1 MCVLLLQQVR
11 LLAILALDADM
22 QRHVG
27 SYNWQ
32 QTNKV
37 FLFDMTLMA
46 ILFFFALTQ
55 TEIDHK
61 HIHKQAEKKHAMPPL
76 PLLPLAPCPPSLP
89 YRDTFVWGHI
99 HIRTH

>member
-1 MCVLLLQQVR
+1 MCAPPSTGATFGHSRIGRRHAETRWQLQ
-11 LLAILALDADM
+11 LATDK
-22 QRHVG
+22 Q
-27 SYNWQ
+27 S
-32 QTNKV
+32 

-61 HIHKQAEKKHAMPPL
+61 HIHKQAEKSIACH
-76 PLLPLAPCPPSLP
+76 LAPCPLFTVQR
-89 YRDTFVWGHI
+89 YIRMGHI

>member
-1 MCVLLLQQVR
+1 MCAPPSTGATFGHSRIGRRHAETRWQLQ
-11 LLAILALDADM
+11 LATDK
-22 QRHVG
+22 Q
-27 SYNWQ
+27 S
-32 QTNKV
+32 

-61 HIHKQAEKKHAMPPL
+61 HIHKQAEKKHAMPPS
-76 PLLPLAPCPPSLP
+76 PLAPCPPSFP

>member
-1 MCVLLLQQVR
+1 MCAPPSTGATFGHSRIGRRHAETRWQLQ
-11 LLAILALDADM
+11 LATDK
-22 QRHVG
+22 
-27 SYNWQ
+27 
-32 QTNKV
+32 QT

-61 HIHKQAEKKHAMPPL
+61 HIHKQAEKSIPCHL
-76 PLLPLAPCPPSLP
+76 PPPSHADKHS
-89 YRDTFVWGHI
+89 YGHI